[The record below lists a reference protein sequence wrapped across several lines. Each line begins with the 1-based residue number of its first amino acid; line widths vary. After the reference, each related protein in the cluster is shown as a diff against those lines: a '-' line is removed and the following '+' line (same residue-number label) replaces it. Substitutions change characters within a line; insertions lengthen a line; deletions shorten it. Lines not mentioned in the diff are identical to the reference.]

1 MQRKVGKVKERG
13 YIRPGYVKSLIGYF
27 SVPKGYQDVRMVYD
41 GTTSGFNELV
51 WVPKFGFTSVKKL
64 ICGTMPTSWMV
75 DLDIGE
81 MF

>member
-1 MQRKVGKVKERG
+1 
-13 YIRPGYVKSLIGYF
+13 
-27 SVPKGYQDVRMVYD
+27 MVYD
-41 GTTSGFNELV
+41 GTTSGFNDLV